1 MQIANPNLVVK
12 TEPLKKWMRRNSK
25 SPFKEILEHHD
36 LTWLWIGVPLTL
48 WCMPSCELLVVEYPH
63 GDEVFNGLLVAFRF
77 PPFLR
82 HDPCFLLCIT
92 FHHLLSFSASDS
104 GLAGERGNGG
114 GLIGDDFRCIRVGE
128 RKKKAAVANDNGV

>member
-12 TEPLKKWMRRNSK
+12 TKPLKKWMYRNSK

-48 WCMPSCELLVVEYPH
+48 RRVPSCELLVVEYPH
-63 GDEVFNGLLVAFRF
+63 GDEVFNGLLIAFRF

-82 HDPCFLLCIT
+82 HDPCFFLRIT
-92 FHHLLSFSASDS
+92 FRDES
-104 GLAGERGNGG
+104 GFAGEQGKGG
-114 GLIGDDFRCIRVGE
+114 GLIGGDFRCIRVGE
-128 RKKKAAVANDNGV
+128 RKKKAAAENGNGVQ